1 MGKNKPWLL
10 TSQKARWAQSLQY
23 LRYKT
28 SPCGQYLDSWYNAH
42 TKNAPLKGPKPKK
55 VREEGKRKERKR
67 KQQRSR
73 KHLYLDNQEKN
84 NPSRYNLTSITT
96 GFRLSSIVVKL
107 QSDVQTS
114 VFGLGVDF
122 VLPLSQQQDQ
132 KEQEEEEEPPLKSFR
147 RGKILL

>member
-1 MGKNKPWLL
+1 M
-10 TSQKARWAQSLQY
+10 
-23 LRYKT
+23 
-28 SPCGQYLDSWYNAH
+28 
-42 TKNAPLKGPKPKK
+42 
-55 VREEGKRKERKR
+55 REEGKRKERKR

-107 QSDVQTS
+107 QSNVQTS

-122 VLPLSQQQDQ
+122 VLPLSQEEE
-132 KEQEEEEEPPLKSFR
+132 EQEEQEEQEPPT
-147 RGKILL
+147 KIYQMAVY

>member
-1 MGKNKPWLL
+1 M
-10 TSQKARWAQSLQY
+10 
-23 LRYKT
+23 
-28 SPCGQYLDSWYNAH
+28 
-42 TKNAPLKGPKPKK
+42 
-55 VREEGKRKERKR
+55 REEGKRKERKR

-107 QSDVQTS
+107 HSNVQTS